1 MPSSA
6 SFLPPLLVLYPYS
19 TLFGSGTTGRSRN
32 RVACTP
38 SRSGACDEG
47 GCHGVAS
54 AASDGSP
61 RRRARRRG
69 EAGRVSRRVGGAHP
83 AHAGRRRVLGQG
95 VVFRPRRFCAL
106 EPRSSAAGRLDHS
119 RRESSFD
126 RCLALVGFMVT

>member
-38 SRSGACDEG
+38 LRSGACDEG

-69 EAGRVSRRVGGAHP
+69 KAGRVSRRVGGAHP
-83 AHAGRRRVLGQG
+83 AHAGDRKSTRLNSSQLVISYA
-95 VVFRPRRFCAL
+95 VFCFLSPTATCPLSLLDAL
-106 EPRSSAAGRLDHS
+106 RIWDNRTKP
-119 RRESSFD
+119 
-126 RCLALVGFMVT
+126 